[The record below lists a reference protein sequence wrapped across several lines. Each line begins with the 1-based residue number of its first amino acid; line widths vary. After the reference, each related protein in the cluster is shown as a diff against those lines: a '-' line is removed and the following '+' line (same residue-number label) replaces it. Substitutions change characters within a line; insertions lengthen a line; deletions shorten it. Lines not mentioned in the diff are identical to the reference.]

1 MRQRNALELPFAS
14 RRELNKNLPPIH
26 PAARAPHQPAFLQAI
41 HQFDG
46 AVMLDLK
53 PLRKNAD
60 GRFLRGRNT
69 FDGKQRLVLLRLKSR
84 CPRVAFTEVQVP
96 ANRISAIRQRLE
108 IEAFSAGPQH
118 IRARLYRIPM

>member
-26 PAARAPHQPAFLQAI
+26 PAA
-41 HQFDG
+41 QFDG

-69 FDGKQRLVLLRLKSR
+69 FDGKQRLVLLRLKPR
-84 CPRVAFTEVQVP
+84 CPCVAFTDVQVP